1 MSRVRSFLTSILFIV
16 VLSNPS
22 ALFAQIWTPVPEIG
36 RDVVY
41 ALLAHRGVLH
51 AATGAVIYRSTDS
64 GKTWALPIAYPKT
77 DTPPEYTSFLAAG
90 DLLFAGT
97 VYDGVYRSEDRGETW
112 TRFGA
117 GHPDRVAGLALRGD
131 SIYAITDDAG
141 IHVRDIGGQHAWNSY
156 NEGLGWMGGAL
167 ITTFEDRLV
176 ATLSEFTFV
185 RGPGDNAWRSLPWD
199 AEGNQ
204 KFASAMHV
212 HGSLLFAGTATGVKR
227 WNGTDPTWQQL
238 DVSPAPNRRAKALTS
253 VGDRVFAVL
262 QPNPAR
268 HLIVASD
275 DEGERWTIIDDTQG
289 EVLAFTAEHGMF
301 WSARAD
307 GLWYRPLDAPSG
319 LAPLPGSVE
328 VRLEPPYPQPASSI
342 ASLQFHLERGQ
353 RVTLRVHDALG
364 RVVRSLADGSQ
375 YSPGT
380 HHLAVDLT
388 GLAPGWYAVR
398 LETPSG
404 VRLQPLLHY

>member
-1 MSRVRSFLTSILFIV
+1 MSRVRRFLTSILFIV
-16 VLSNPS
+16 VFLSPS

-41 ALLAHRGVLH
+41 AVLAHRGVLL
-51 AATGAVIYRSTDS
+51 AATGATIYRSTDS
-64 GKTWALPIAYPKT
+64 GKTWTPPVAYPKT

-90 DLLFAGT
+90 DVLFAGT

-117 GHPDRVAGLALRGD
+117 GHPDRVAGLTLRGD
-131 SIYAITDDAG
+131 SIYAITDDSG
-141 IHVRDIGGQHAWNSY
+141 IHVRDIGGQDAWNSY

-167 ITTFEDRLV
+167 ITAFGDRLV
-176 ATLSEFTFV
+176 AMLSEFTFV
-185 RGPGDNAWRSLPWD
+185 RAAGDAAWRSLPWD

-212 HGSLLFAGTATGVKR
+212 HASLLFAGTATGVKR
-227 WNGTDPTWQQL
+227 WNGTDETWQQL
-238 DVSPAPNRRAKALTS
+238 DVSPAPNRRAKAFAS
-253 VGDRVFAVL
+253 VGSRLLAVL
-262 QPNPAR
+262 QLNPAR
-268 HLIVASD
+268 HLIAASD
-275 DEGERWTIIDDTQG
+275 DGGERWTIIDDTQG
-289 EVLAFTAEHGMF
+289 EVLALISDEGTL

-319 LAPLPGSVE
+319 AAPIPESAA
-328 VRLEPPYPQPASSI
+328 VRLEPPYPQPAASS
-342 ASLQFHLERGQ
+342 ASLRIHLERGQ
-353 RVTLRVHDALG
+353 RITLRVHDALG
-364 RVVRSLADGSQ
+364 RVVSSLADGSQ

-380 HHLAVDLT
+380 HHLTVNLA
-388 GLAPGWYAVR
+388 GLLPGWYTVR

-404 VRLQPLLHY
+404 VRQQPLLHY